1 MRSQCHHCKEV
12 WRVGKHKTYFNCSFS
27 DSLKQV
33 LSEFNIVR
41 PIRTNSKGHFL
52 SVSVSA
58 NHLHQRKRHAH
69 STQDMLTDIKNI
81 RSKRQTQ
88 TDILDQ
94 TPPIDVSTPSQNGH
108 SERGQGYRDEE
119 AELFYNVTV
128 FGQELHLQLRPNSRL
143 VAPSATMEWWEESG
157 QKYSQPIQATDCF
170 YTGEVLNMEDT
181 SVAISNCDGL
191 VGVIWWRLIFLS
203 FTHLHES
210 LLVLSLD
217 HSLLI
222 IPFSHS
228 LLVTLLWS
236 LPSITP
242 SWSSH
247 PHHSLFSL
255 CPGLSLLVTPSS
267 SLAPF
272 TLLPGHSLLIT
283 LSPHCFLVTPCYSL
297 HPDNSLLTLSPF
309 NSLLITP
316 SWSFPSLTPSWSHP
330 PYIHSIQSPLWLS
343 FDPLVI
349 TPSLSIPNSLPPHH
363 ALLSLPPG
371 HFLLVLS
378 SLTPP
383 LVTPSLSLLTT
394 HYIRVTLSS
403 LCPGHSLLTLSP
415 LNSLL
420 II

>member
-191 VGVIWWRLIFLS
+191 VGVI
-203 FTHLHES
+203 
-210 LLVLSLD
+210 
-217 HSLLI
+217 
-222 IPFSHS
+222 
-228 LLVTLLWS
+228 
-236 LPSITP
+236 
-242 SWSSH
+242 
-247 PHHSLFSL
+247 
-255 CPGLSLLVTPSS
+255 
-267 SLAPF
+267 
-272 TLLPGHSLLIT
+272 
-283 LSPHCFLVTPCYSL
+283 
-297 HPDNSLLTLSPF
+297 
-309 NSLLITP
+309 
-316 SWSFPSLTPSWSHP
+316 
-330 PYIHSIQSPLWLS
+330 
-343 FDPLVI
+343 
-349 TPSLSIPNSLPPHH
+349 
-363 ALLSLPPG
+363 
-371 HFLLVLS
+371 
-378 SLTPP
+378 
-383 LVTPSLSLLTT
+383 
-394 HYIRVTLSS
+394 
-403 LCPGHSLLTLSP
+403 
-415 LNSLL
+415 
-420 II
+420 